1 MGTFLVTLV
10 EMLISWLNKNS
21 EDYRY
26 VVERV
31 RRRERDGVGEGA
43 GPSLKAMEPLHSWGD
58 DITQEDKIITQGY
71 VIVEAL
77 HLEPS
82 TEDKKEARVVE
93 REWIGEAERR
103 VNKIQQ
109 LLIALYYCFLAHS
122 EVLVYFLIILNV
134 LLNGSVLSLGF
145 AFLMFSWGLL
155 SYPWP
160 TRKFWIILTFYTMFV
175 ILIRYAFQFSNV
187 DTENCDEE
195 DLGKGRCPT
204 QIVGIHYHRR
214 KFYVYIVWDFVL
226 LMAVFVHTGLLK
238 VGHC

>member
-1 MGTFLVTLV
+1 MATFLGSSV
-10 EMLISWLNKNS
+10 EMLIGWLNTNS

-43 GPSLKAMEPLHSWGD
+43 GPSPKAAEPLHSWGD
-58 DITQEDKIITQGY
+58 DRTLEDKIIQQGG

-82 TEDKKEARVVE
+82 TEDKKEARAVE
-93 REWIGEAERR
+93 RELIGEAELH
-103 VNKIQQ
+103 VNKFQQ
-109 LLIALYYCFLAHS
+109 LLAALYYCFLAHS
-122 EVLVYFLIILNV
+122 EVLVYFLIIFNV

-160 TRKFWIILTFYTMFV
+160 TKKFWIILTFYTMFV

-195 DLGKGRCPT
+195 DLDKGRCPT
-204 QIVGIHYHRR
+204 QIVGIHYHRK
-214 KFYVYIVWDFVL
+214 KFYTYVVWDFIL

-238 VGHC
+238 VSHC